1 MQGAEDRSGPRTSA
15 YRVVGA
21 GLALAGL
28 ALVVVVAS
36 AVFEP
41 TTGTVV
47 MWACVA
53 AAALVGLHT
62 WQAIRQVSAGVRAVT
77 EAAAR
82 MGAGESDVRV
92 PAVTWPAALARM
104 AAALDSS
111 ARVLRTSSAARSAFL
126 ATMSHEIRTPMNA
139 VVGLTGLLLDTE
151 LTGEQRD
158 LVHTVRDS
166 GTALLGVLNDV
177 LDFAKLESG
186 EGELEHVSFDVRE
199 LLDSATALVAA
210 AAADKGLRT
219 RVVVLGDGPV
229 RLVGDVARLR
239 QVLVNLLDNAV
250 KFTERGQIETTVDVH
265 PAPADRVWLRV
276 TVRDTGV
283 GVPADKLGT
292 LFTPFSQVDGST
304 TRAYGGSGLGLAI
317 GKRLAAVMGGD
328 LTVSSIAGVGSTFTL
343 TALLGIATDV
353 AAAPRTAP
361 VSPTGPLRVLVA
373 EDNHINQKVARLMLA
388 GLGHH
393 VDTVANG
400 HEAVQALRGAPYDV
414 VLMDV
419 RMPVMDGLDAT
430 RLIRTE
436 LPADRQPLIVA
447 LTASALVEDRAA
459 CLAAGMDDHLAKP
472 VRVPDLVAALSGAAA
487 PAAGAVLTLEAPIHE
502 APDHETAIRA
512 RLEEISGPNP
522 PADELEFLAHLL
534 TSYTSKTPAA
544 VDSLAAAVVAGDVE
558 SIVVQAHT
566 LKGSAANIGASTL
579 ADMFAALEHN
589 AGGGIAE
596 LDAIRAE
603 YALVAKACTAVA
615 RSFAG

>member
-1 MQGAEDRSGPRTSA
+1 M
-15 YRVVGA
+15 
-21 GLALAGL
+21 
-28 ALVVVVAS
+28 
-36 AVFEP
+36 
-41 TTGTVV
+41 
-47 MWACVA
+47 
-53 AAALVGLHT
+53 
-62 WQAIRQVSAGVRAVT
+62 
-77 EAAAR
+77 
-82 MGAGESDVRV
+82 
-92 PAVTWPAALARM
+92 
-104 AAALDSS
+104 
-111 ARVLRTSSAARSAFL
+111 
-126 ATMSHEIRTPMNA
+126 
-139 VVGLTGLLLDTE
+139 
-151 LTGEQRD
+151 
-158 LVHTVRDS
+158 HTVRDS

-186 EGELEHVSFDVRE
+186 EGELEHVTFEVRE
-199 LLDSATALVAA
+199 LVDSAAALVAA

-219 RVVVLGDGPV
+219 RVVVVGDGPA
-229 RLVGDVARLR
+229 RLVGDLARLR
-239 QVLVNLLDNAV
+239 QVVVNLLDNAV

-265 PAPADRVWLRV
+265 PAPAGRVWLRI

-283 GVPADKLGT
+283 GVPADKLDT

-343 TALLGIATDV
+343 TALLEVSSDEAV
-353 AAAPRTAP
+353 APRTAP
-361 VSPTGPLRVLVA
+361 TTAPTGPLRVLVA

-436 LPADRQPLIVA
+436 LPAERQPLIVA

-472 VRVPDLVAALSGAAA
+472 VRVPDLVAALSGVASGGA
-487 PAAGAVLTLEAPIHE
+487 AVLTLP
-502 APDHETAIRA
+502 APDRETAIRD

-522 PADELEFLAHLL
+522 PADEVEFLAQLL
-534 TSYTSKTPAA
+534 TSYTTKTPAA
-544 VDSLAAAVVAGDVE
+544 LDSLAAALTTANTEAVVT
-558 SIVVQAHT
+558 QAHT
-566 LKGSAANIGASTL
+566 LKGSAANIGATAL
-579 ADMFAALEHN
+579 AELFLTLEHN
-589 AGGGIAE
+589 AGGSPA
-596 LDAIRAE
+596 DMTAIRAE
-603 YALVAKACTAVA
+603 YALVAQACLAVA
-615 RSFAG
+615 RGYTR